1 MMRTSSAARATAAY
15 LTIFLTFDSFILSI
29 IVLPLIS
36 VLSILGK
43 LNRILHHFP
52 VGGRKAGSAGCGS
65 RLSPACNESLSIVST
80 PIAPGVIRPHAHDR
94 ASIGAMAR
102 FCVFMRAPG
111 SQHHVSQTRM
121 DDKSALLNQ
130 LRIDRGSASVPSGR
144 GRIWLG
150 VAAAIVAIAAVAA
163 WWWTRPGAVPVHIA
177 AAQAI
182 AGDGAAAAGS
192 ILDASGYVVARRQA
206 TVASK
211 ITAKMVELDIEEG
224 DHVNAGQII
233 AQRDYDR
240 QKSLLQGHFVS
251 QSAVDNAQTTVD
263 ALRAQLATQRSN
275 VDVVA
280 RALGVAQRNLD
291 DTIVRAPFSGIV
303 TVKAA
308 QPGEMV
314 SPISAGG
321 GFTRTGIGTIVD
333 MDSLEIQV
341 DVNENFINR
350 VRPAQQVSAKLNA
363 YPDWQIPAHVV
374 AVIPTAD
381 RSKGTVTVRI
391 ALDQKDARILPEMG
405 VRVSFLADPSL
416 EPGGKPAGGVNL
428 PSNAVQ
434 GSGATG
440 TVFVVHGDTVER
452 RAVRLGSS
460 SGDST
465 TIRSGL
471 AAGERVAVADFA
483 QLKDGAKIRVEQ

>member
-1 MMRTSSAARATAAY
+1 MP
-15 LTIFLTFDSFILSI
+15 DSRET
-29 IVLPLIS
+29 
-36 VLSILGK
+36 K
-43 LNRILHHFP
+43 Q
-52 VGGRKAGSAGCGS
+52 
-65 RLSPACNESLSIVST
+65 
-80 PIAPGVIRPHAHDR
+80 R
-94 ASIGAMAR
+94 AS
-102 FCVFMRAPG
+102 
-111 SQHHVSQTRM
+111 QQQLM
-121 DDKSALLNQ
+121 DDQSALLNQ
-130 LRIDRGSASVPSGR
+130 LRIDRGSESAPSGKAW
-144 GRIWLG
+144 IWL
-150 VAAAIVAIAAVAA
+150 AAAFVVLAAAGIAV
-163 WWWTRPGAVPVHIA
+163 WWWMRPGGVPVQVVTA
-177 AAQAI
+177 RAI
-182 AGDGAAAAGS
+182 AGEGAAAGS

-224 DHVNAGQII
+224 DHVKAGQII
-233 AQRDYDR
+233 AKLDDTNIRAALNQAGAQLEYAKASLTETEVNLTNAQRDYER
-240 QKSLLQGHFVS
+240 QKSLVQGHFVS
-251 QSAVDNAQTTVD
+251 QAAVDNAQTSVD
-263 ALRAQLATQRSN
+263 ALRAQLATQHSN

-280 RALGVAQRNLD
+280 RAVSVAERNLD
-291 DTIVRAPFSGIV
+291 DTIVRAPFSGVV

-350 VRPAQQVSAKLNA
+350 VRPAQQATARLNA
-363 YPDWQIPAHVV
+363 YPDWQIPAHVI

-405 VRVSFLADPSL
+405 VRVSFLDDPGP
-416 EPGGKPAGGVNL
+416 EPGGKAAAGVTL

-440 TVFVVHGDTVER
+440 TVFVVAHGDTVER
-452 RAVRLGSS
+452 RAVHLGAGSS
-460 SGDST
+460 DSIT
-465 TIRSGL
+465 VLSGL
-471 AAGERVAVADFA
+471 TAGERVAVGDFN

>member
-1 MMRTSSAARATAAY
+1 
-15 LTIFLTFDSFILSI
+15 
-29 IVLPLIS
+29 
-36 VLSILGK
+36 
-43 LNRILHHFP
+43 
-52 VGGRKAGSAGCGS
+52 
-65 RLSPACNESLSIVST
+65 
-80 PIAPGVIRPHAHDR
+80 
-94 ASIGAMAR
+94 
-102 FCVFMRAPG
+102 
-111 SQHHVSQTRM
+111 M

-130 LRIDRGSASVPSGR
+130 LRIDRGAQSTPSRAGKL
-144 GRIWLG
+144 WLAG
-150 VAAAIVAIAAVAA
+150 IVTVLAIAAAVA
-163 WWWTRPGAVPVHIA
+163 WFWSRPGAVRIHTA
-177 AAQAI
+177 TAQPI
-182 AGDGAAAAGS
+182 AGGASQGS

-224 DHVNAGQII
+224 DHVKAGQII
-233 AQRDYDR
+233 AKLDDTNIRAALNQASAQLDYAKASLTETQVNLTNAQRDYDR
-240 QKSLLQGHFVS
+240 QKSLVQSHYVS
-251 QSAVDNAQTTVD
+251 QAAVDNSQTAVD

-280 RALGVAQRNLD
+280 RAMSVAQRNLD

-350 VRPAQQVSAKLNA
+350 VRPAQQASAKLNA
-363 YPDWQIPAHVV
+363 YPDWQIAAHVI

-405 VRVSFLADPSL
+405 VRVSFLADPAQ
-416 EPGGKPAGGVNL
+416 EPGSKIAAGVAL

-434 GSGATG
+434 GSGA
-440 TVFVVHGDTVER
+440 
-452 RAVRLGSS
+452 
-460 SGDST
+460 
-465 TIRSGL
+465 
-471 AAGERVAVADFA
+471 
-483 QLKDGAKIRVEQ
+483 

>member
-1 MMRTSSAARATAAY
+1 
-15 LTIFLTFDSFILSI
+15 
-29 IVLPLIS
+29 
-36 VLSILGK
+36 
-43 LNRILHHFP
+43 
-52 VGGRKAGSAGCGS
+52 
-65 RLSPACNESLSIVST
+65 
-80 PIAPGVIRPHAHDR
+80 
-94 ASIGAMAR
+94 
-102 FCVFMRAPG
+102 
-111 SQHHVSQTRM
+111 M
-121 DDKSALLNQ
+121 DDQSALLNQ
-130 LRIDRGSASVPSGR
+130 LRIDRGSESAPSGKAW
-144 GRIWLG
+144 IWL
-150 VAAAIVAIAAVAA
+150 AAAFVVLAAAGIAV
-163 WWWTRPGAVPVHIA
+163 WWWMRPGGVPVQVVTA
-177 AAQAI
+177 RAI
-182 AGDGAAAAGS
+182 AGEGAAAGS

-224 DHVNAGQII
+224 DHVKAGQII
-233 AQRDYDR
+233 AKLDDTNIRAALNQAGAQLEYAKASLTETEVNLTNAQRDYER
-240 QKSLLQGHFVS
+240 QKSLVQGHFVS
-251 QSAVDNAQTTVD
+251 QAAVDNAQTSVD
-263 ALRAQLATQRSN
+263 ALRAQLATQHSN

-280 RALGVAQRNLD
+280 RAVSVAERNLD
-291 DTIVRAPFSGIV
+291 DTIVRAPFSGVV

-350 VRPAQQVSAKLNA
+350 VRPAQQATARLNA
-363 YPDWQIPAHVV
+363 YPDWQIPAHVI

-405 VRVSFLADPSL
+405 VRVSFLDDPGP
-416 EPGGKPAGGVNL
+416 EPGGKAAAGVTL

-440 TVFVVHGDTVER
+440 TVFVVAHGDTVER
-452 RAVRLGSS
+452 RAVHLGAGSS
-460 SGDST
+460 DSIT
-465 TIRSGL
+465 VLSGL
-471 AAGERVAVADFA
+471 TAGERVAVGDFN

>member
-1 MMRTSSAARATAAY
+1 
-15 LTIFLTFDSFILSI
+15 
-29 IVLPLIS
+29 
-36 VLSILGK
+36 
-43 LNRILHHFP
+43 
-52 VGGRKAGSAGCGS
+52 
-65 RLSPACNESLSIVST
+65 
-80 PIAPGVIRPHAHDR
+80 
-94 ASIGAMAR
+94 
-102 FCVFMRAPG
+102 
-111 SQHHVSQTRM
+111 M

-130 LRIDRGSASVPSGR
+130 LRIDRGDAPARAGK
-144 GRIWLG
+144 IWIWRSIAAAMV
-150 VAAAIVAIAAVAA
+150 VAAALAA
-163 WWWTRPGAVPVHIA
+163 WWWTRPGAVSVHVVKA
-177 AAQAI
+177 TAI

-224 DHVNAGQII
+224 DHVKSGQII
-233 AQRDYDR
+233 AKLDDTNIRAALNQANAQLDFAKAGLAETQVNLTNARRDYER
-240 QKSLLQGHFVS
+240 QKSLVQKHFVS
-251 QSAVDNAQTTVD
+251 QAAVDNAQTLVG
-263 ALRAQLATQRSN
+263 ALQAQLATQRSN

-280 RALGVAQRNLD
+280 RAVSVAERNLD
-291 DTIVRAPFSGIV
+291 DTIVRAPFTGIV

-350 VRPAQQVSAKLNA
+350 VQPAQQASAKLNA
-363 YPDWQIPAHVV
+363 YPEWQIPAHVI

-391 ALDQKDARILPEMG
+391 ALDQKDTRILPEMG
-405 VRVSFLADPSL
+405 VRVSFLA
-416 EPGGKPAGGVNL
+416 EPLHEAGFKERGKVAGGVTL
-428 PSNAVQ
+428 PANAVQ
-434 GSGATG
+434 GSGVTG
-440 TVFVVHGDTVER
+440 TVFVVHGDAVER
-452 RAVRLGSS
+452 RAVRLGAGSS
-460 SGDST
+460 DSVT
-465 TIRSGL
+465 VLSGL
-471 AAGERVAVADFA
+471 AAGESVAVGDFT

>member
-1 MMRTSSAARATAAY
+1 
-15 LTIFLTFDSFILSI
+15 
-29 IVLPLIS
+29 
-36 VLSILGK
+36 
-43 LNRILHHFP
+43 
-52 VGGRKAGSAGCGS
+52 
-65 RLSPACNESLSIVST
+65 
-80 PIAPGVIRPHAHDR
+80 
-94 ASIGAMAR
+94 
-102 FCVFMRAPG
+102 
-111 SQHHVSQTRM
+111 M
-121 DDKSALLNQ
+121 DDQSALLNQ
-130 LRIDRGSASVPSGR
+130 LRIDRGSESAPSGR
-144 GRIWLG
+144 AWIWLTAALVILAAAG
-150 VAAAIVAIAAVAA
+150 VAVWMWA
-163 WWWTRPGAVPVHIA
+163 RPTGVPVQIA
-177 AAQAI
+177 TARAI
-182 AGDGAAAAGS
+182 AGDGGGAAGS

-211 ITAKMVELDIEEG
+211 ITAKMVELEIEEG
-224 DHVNAGQII
+224 DHVKAGQII
-233 AQRDYDR
+233 AKLDDTNIRAALNQASAQLDYAKASLTETQVNLTNAQRDYDR

-251 QSAVDNAQTTVD
+251 QAAVDNAQTSVD

-280 RALGVAQRNLD
+280 RAVSIAERNLD

-314 SPISAGG
+314 SPVSAGG

-350 VRPAQQVSAKLNA
+350 VRRGQPAGAKLNA
-363 YPDWQIPAHVV
+363 YPDWQIPAHVI

-405 VRVSFLADPSL
+405 VRVSFMDNPAQ
-416 EPGGKPAGGVNL
+416 EPGGKIAAGVTL

-434 GSGATG
+434 GSGTAG
-440 TVFVVHGDTVER
+440 TVFVAHGDTVER
-452 RAVRLGSS
+452 RAVRLGAG
-460 SGDST
+460 SGDNIT
-465 TIRSGL
+465 VLSGL
-471 AAGERVAVADFA
+471 AAGERVAVGDFA
-483 QLKDGAKIRVEQ
+483 QLKDGAKIRVDK